1 MSQVAR
7 AESIPDPKQNN
18 LLATLPA
25 AEFNRVRSNLEFVDL
40 SLGHVLYESGE
51 RLQHVYFP
59 INSIVS
65 LIYVM
70 EDGSSAEIAVVG
82 NEGILGVSL

>member
-1 MSQVAR
+1 MSPLVR
-7 AESIPDPKQNN
+7 KESIPDAKQNN

-25 AEFNRVRSNLEFVDL
+25 AEFARVLPDLELVDL
-40 SLGHVLYESGE
+40 PLGQVLYESGE